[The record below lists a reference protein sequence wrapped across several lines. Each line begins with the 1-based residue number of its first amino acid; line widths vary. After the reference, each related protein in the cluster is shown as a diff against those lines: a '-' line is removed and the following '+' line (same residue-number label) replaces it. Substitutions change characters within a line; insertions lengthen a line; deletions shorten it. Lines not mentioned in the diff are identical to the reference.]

1 MIDFIASGLGAIIRF
16 IYDLVGQNYGLS
28 IILFTI
34 ITKLIL
40 FPINYNQSKAMKDM
54 QKLAP
59 LQEEIREK
67 YKGNKDKQAEELAKV
82 YEQHKINPLSG
93 CLPLLIQIPIIL
105 AMFYIV
111 RQPLTYI
118 LQMPNEQVIEY
129 AQEYLQKEEVS
140 EKEARNVEINI
151 ASEKEL
157 LDMEFLNINFGDIP
171 SESIKSDKEY
181 KPSKWTLLIPI
192 LSILLSWLQSKIS
205 AKNSKMTEEQMQQ
218 QKSMNLMMPFLSGYI
233 AYVMPVALGIYWLL
247 GSVLG
252 IVSQLVIEK
261 MLNSNKDDKIML
273 KEKN

>member
-1 MIDFIASGLGAIIRF
+1 MIDFIASLLGEVIRF
-16 IYDLVGQNYGLS
+16 IYNLVGENYGLS

-34 ITKLIL
+34 LTKLIL
-40 FPINYNQSKAMKDM
+40 FPINYKQSKAMKDM

-59 LQEEIREK
+59 LQEEIKQK
-67 YKGNKDKQAEELAKV
+67 YKGNKEKQAEELAKA
-82 YEQHKINPLSG
+82 YEQYKINPMAG

-111 RQPLTYI
+111 KQPLTYI
-118 LQMPNEQVIEY
+118 LQVPEEQVIEY
-129 AQEYLQKEEVS
+129 AQEYLAKEDVS
-140 EKEARNVEINI
+140 EREARNVEINI

-157 LDMEFLNINFGDIP
+157 MDMKFWNINFGDIP
-171 SESIKSDKEY
+171 SESIKTDKEY
-181 KPSKWTLLIPI
+181 KTSKWTLVIPI

-205 AKNSKMTEEQMQQ
+205 AKNSKMTEEQIQQ

-233 AYVMPVALGIYWLL
+233 AYVMPIALGVYWLL

-261 MLNSNKDDKIML
+261 LLNKNIDEKALL